1 MNMSELSDNLK
12 HEMALKGW
20 NAYDLEKHSGVPQ
33 PTIHRI
39 LSGKHS
45 DPRSKTVKKLAA
57 GLGISEFQLR
67 GETVANTTI
76 DVNQSLPLPSNAN
89 DQPFKSVKEPVLT
102 KLPIVPWHKLSL
114 FLNSTVNIEEFET
127 MPSTKKY
134 NKDAF
139 YLRAEDDLYAP
150 YLKSGELALVLPS
163 SDTLG
168 KRVIVEMNDNCYI
181 MDHCILERECFLPKR
196 EGARQIDITDNLNYR
211 IHGVIEEIITIRK
224 G

>member
-1 MNMSELSDNLK
+1 MKYSERLRTARKHKNLSQD
-12 HEMALKGW
+12 AL
-20 NAYDLEKHSGVPQ
+20 S
-33 PTIHRI
+33 I
-39 LSGKHS
+39 LSGVGQGTI
-45 DPRSKTVKKLAA
+45 SKIERGDQESSTFDIELAEALDISPLWLKTGDKKNTPKWLNS
-57 GLGISEFQLR
+57 GDQVNESNSEL
-67 GETVANTTI
+67 ANT
-76 DVNQSLPLPSNAN
+76 
-89 DQPFKSVKEPVLT
+89 EPNLIIHPIT
-102 KLPIVPWHKLSL
+102 FYFPIVPWHKLSL

-150 YLKSGELALVLPS
+150 YLKSGELALVQPS
-163 SDTLG
+163 NDTLG
-168 KRVIVEMNDNCYI
+168 KRVIVEMNDNFYV
-181 MDHCILERECFLPKR
+181 MDHCILEQECFLPKR